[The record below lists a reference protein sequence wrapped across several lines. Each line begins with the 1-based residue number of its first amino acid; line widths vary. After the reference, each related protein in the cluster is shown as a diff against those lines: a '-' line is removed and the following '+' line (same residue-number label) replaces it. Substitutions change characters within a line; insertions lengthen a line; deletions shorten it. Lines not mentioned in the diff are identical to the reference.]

1 MCARVPSVRSGAQ
14 MFWSNGSLDGLVPLN
29 RISLCRSCVFLRKDL
44 CTADPVSPCAEILRA
59 SVHVIPSGSFLRTV
73 QRPWP
78 YLVCCDS
85 QPLAR
90 GCARS
95 IRWCGGYA
103 EAVSESGAMNRAFS
117 RVPATGRNGVAR
129 QNWGS
134 FWHVLAVCVARFS
147 SWQILIK
154 PESAVKYCS
163 LVVCVSKLCPKLQMQ
178 VRCKKLKTHLFSG
191 LWKNKTAA
199 FARFSVAD
207 APNISNQCCKLRWFV
222 PPLPL
227 SFRSVSTLRGSYGRS

>member
-1 MCARVPSVRSGAQ
+1 MRASAIDANRFCLAASHCVHAHAFEWSLCCRDPVRSLKQCLPADLCARVPSVRSGAQ

-59 SVHVIPSGSFLRTV
+59 SVHVIPLGSFLPTV

-85 QPLAR
+85 QPQAR

-103 EAVSESGAMNRAFS
+103 EAMSESGAMNRAFS

-134 FWHVLAVCVARFS
+134 FWHVC
-147 SWQILIK
+147 
-154 PESAVKYCS
+154 
-163 LVVCVSKLCPKLQMQ
+163 
-178 VRCKKLKTHLFSG
+178 VRCKVLI
-191 LWKNKTAA
+191 
-199 FARFSVAD
+199 VA
-207 APNISNQCCKLRWFV
+207 NIDQTGKRRKVL
-222 PPLPL
+222 
-227 SFRSVSTLRGSYGRS
+227 

>member
-1 MCARVPSVRSGAQ
+1 MFACRLVCARSFCEIWRPNVLVQWIFGWISSHKQ
-14 MFWSNGSLDGLVPLN
+14 DLSLY
-29 RISLCRSCVFLRKDL
+29 RSCVFLRKDL

-103 EAVSESGAMNRAFS
+103 EAVSESGAMNWAFS

-134 FWHVLAVCVARFS
+134 FWHVC
-147 SWQILIK
+147 
-154 PESAVKYCS
+154 
-163 LVVCVSKLCPKLQMQ
+163 
-178 VRCKKLKTHLFSG
+178 VRCKVLI
-191 LWKNKTAA
+191 
-199 FARFSVAD
+199 VA
-207 APNISNQCCKLRWFV
+207 NIDQTGKRRKVL
-222 PPLPL
+222 
-227 SFRSVSTLRGSYGRS
+227 

>member
-1 MCARVPSVRSGAQ
+1 MRVPTK
-14 MFWSNGSLDGLVPLN
+14 GSLHG
-29 RISLCRSCVFLRKDL
+29 RSCESLCRDSTGLCPCNSFGLLSPHSPASMAVFGLLRQPATGERL
-44 CTADPVSPCAEILRA
+44 CSFYSVVWGLRRS
-59 SVHVIPSGSFLRTV
+59 SVREWGH
-73 QRPWP
+73 
-78 YLVCCDS
+78 
-85 QPLAR
+85 
-90 GCARS
+90 
-95 IRWCGGYA
+95 
-103 EAVSESGAMNRAFS
+103 ESGIS